1 MPSLNGFAVRGSGE
15 GQLRASWPA
24 PLLFQDNP
32 GASARPRFLFRAVV
46 LNLPNAV
53 TL

>member
-1 MPSLNGFAVRGSGE
+1 MQVNILVKGKEEGGQKQIGRKEEERATERKGKTMSLSPS
-15 GQLRASWPA
+15 
-24 PLLFQDNP
+24 
-32 GASARPRFLFRAVV
+32 RAVV